1 MFFFHSL
8 PFRVPHFSLPPFES
22 VSGPKL
28 LSISSHTTRGGFFH
42 VPCAVATEL
51 QKVPAHRAAQPC
63 GLGGTSF
70 EALWV
75 FSNGRVRE

>member
-1 MFFFHSL
+1 M
-8 PFRVPHFSLPPFES
+8 
-22 VSGPKL
+22 
-28 LSISSHTTRGGFFH
+28 
-42 VPCAVATEL
+42 PCAVATEL